1 MLSSEEDS
9 IAEHAGVVLTS
20 NQGILQTLLPMEIG
34 DGNTTPPVQ
43 QIPTDNHHPFEKL
56 SNCLV
61 AIIWMDSRDKK
72 QWFLGCITE
81 YQMAVALLAS
91 DRLQHYPPGKTIL
104 KPENL
109 EVRQRDAP
117 QLYEVVGS
125 YSFELFPQLI

>member
-43 QIPTDNHHPFEKL
+43 QIPTDNNHPFEKL

-81 YQMAVALLAS
+81 Y
-91 DRLQHYPPGKTIL
+91 
-104 KPENL
+104 
-109 EVRQRDAP
+109 
-117 QLYEVVGS
+117 
-125 YSFELFPQLI
+125 